1 MRRGKWKKP
10 CTQRESNPGPSN
22 LWSSGLPPEP
32 PVMFMSL
39 QIIIDYFF
47 QMTRQR
53 VADFRVL
60 RRTAPSSSVKNRSGP
75 ARWLGTPATGGSNF
89 WGQPGGSAATMG
101 PGCHKE
107 FHSVVSHLWTSNYFI
122 WAPNSCTIASV
133 TEACLVGSLPASLL
147 AFGISAR

>member
-1 MRRGKWKKP
+1 MRRGRWKNVHLEGIKP
-10 CTQRESNPGPSN
+10 RSFESMVQCLTTWATKISCPYKHH
-22 LWSSGLPPEP
+22 W
-32 PVMFMSL
+32 F
-39 QIIIDYFF
+39 FF

-133 TEACLVGSLPASLL
+133 TEACLVGSLPACLL
-147 AFGISAR
+147 AFAISAR